1 MYLKATQKTFWF
13 SASFCLKGCRK
24 MQRVVILGCSGSGK
38 STLARA
44 LGDKTGLP
52 VVHGDRLFWHS
63 GWVASTKAEIDE
75 KLTAAASEE
84 NWIIDGNYTRTLSDR
99 VERCDTIIFLDMPR
113 WLCLLS
119 VFKRFI
125 TSVGTVR
132 PDMGEGCKE
141 KIDWE
146 FLTWIWNF
154 NKTKRPMLCD
164 LIKQHPD
171 KEIYIFK
178 SRKAVKT
185 FLKNL

>member
-1 MYLKATQKTFWF
+1 MKISIIGF
-13 SASFCLKGCRK
+13 
-24 MQRVVILGCSGSGK
+24 SGSGK
-38 STLARA
+38 STLAKVLSKHYNIPA
-44 LGDKTGLP
+44 LHMDS
-52 VVHGDRLFWHS
+52 VHFLE
-63 GWVASTKAEIDE
+63 GWKERDNDE
-75 KLTAAASEE
+75 FNSIVKKFIEDNES
-84 NWIIDGNYTRTLSDR
+84 WIIDGNYTRTLSDR
-99 VERCDTIIFLDMPR
+99 VERCDTIIFLNMPR

-178 SRKAVKT
+178 RKRYNRS
-185 FLKNL
+185 KN